1 MNEINETLLTEL
13 INYLDITWEL
23 TDNEKKKLLG
33 MANRGA
39 FALSKRIGNCDFEKD
54 TEEKT
59 LLFNYVMYERSGA
72 LDEFWAN
79 YQPEIITLQMDRWR
93 QDAENSEQT
102 I

>member
-1 MNEINETLLTEL
+1 MISKNTLDEL

-23 TDNEKKKLLG
+23 TDQEKQKLLG
-33 MANRGA
+33 MTNRGA
-39 FALSKRIGNCDFEKD
+39 SALMKRIGKCDFEND

-72 LDEFWAN
+72 LDEFWKN
-79 YQPEIITLQMDRWR
+79 YQSEIITLQMDRW
-93 QDAENSEQT
+93 QKDAEDSESK